1 MSGEC
6 GLKVNKMLSRARAK
20 IVSKLHVA
28 LSRCAPSRCAPVYPP
43 DLSWEYFFHQIRSH
57 DIRIRSVFD
66 VGVAAGTPEL
76 YSAFPDA
83 DLFLFDPTRQAAQH
97 MQKIAAERSAA
108 VFNVALGEA
117 NGTIRLFVP
126 DAHASATVFEEVDP
140 VSSATETVAVARFDD
155 LVPEVKGPAL
165 CKIDVQGAELMVLQG
180 MTNAIPTID
189 FFILEVST
197 IPTLVDAPDFAE
209 VNAFMQARGFVVY
222 DILSL
227 LRRPLDGALAQMDVG
242 YVRRNSV
249 LRRDKRWG

>member
-1 MSGEC
+1 MAGPNA
-6 GLKVNKMLSRARAK
+6 LKVNRMFSRARAK
-20 IVSKLHVA
+20 IVSKLQVA

-43 DLSWEYFFHQIRSH
+43 DLSWGYFFHQIRSH
-57 DIRIRSVFD
+57 DIPIRSVFD

-97 MQKIAAERSAA
+97 MQKIAAARSAV
-108 VFNVALGEA
+108 VFNVALGEK

-165 CKIDVQGAELMVLQG
+165 CKIDVQGPNLWFCRA
-180 MTNAIPTID
+180 
-189 FFILEVST
+189 
-197 IPTLVDAPDFAE
+197 
-209 VNAFMQARGFVVY
+209 
-222 DILSL
+222 
-227 LRRPLDGALAQMDVG
+227 
-242 YVRRNSV
+242 
-249 LRRDKRWG
+249 